1 MRPMYGMLWEQ
12 SRGLTQSLWG
22 DGSAKV
28 GIKPNLSEEVIKG
41 EKVWENK
48 CTWEKRQT
56 KVNSGLSGVY
66 WADREKF
73 QVWDGTSTWMLSL
86 PFSPDFLVLVLC
98 SSPLSLALWRIN
110 WSLLSVCE
118 TCGPRLY
125 YGIPLLVDG
134 YALTRCSAE
143 TSVGCPHTVIIAFSS
158 PIPNTLPDT
167 AVGTK

>member
-12 SRGLTQSLWG
+12 IRGLIWG
-22 DGSAKV
+22 DGSVKV

-41 EKVWENK
+41 EEVWENK

-56 KVNSGLSGVY
+56 KVNSELSCVY
-66 WADREKF
+66 WADREKKF
-73 QVWDGTSTWMLSL
+73 QVWDRTSTWMLSL
-86 PFSPDFLVLVLC
+86 SFSSGFLVLILC

-118 TCGPRLY
+118 TCGTRIY

-134 YALTRCSAE
+134 YTLTRCSAE
-143 TSVGCPHTVIIAFSS
+143 TSVGCPQTVIIAFSS